1 MPSKTDIVN
10 IAASFLGQPPIISM
24 DTDRGPIG
32 ETARAT
38 YPTMLEAVLRGFTWN
53 FAIQRRSA
61 TSSGTP
67 EWGWNYQYNL
77 ADDEL
82 RVLSLESDD
91 LNDWVVEG
99 RRILTDLG
107 SPINYKVVVREE
119 DTSRY
124 DALFI
129 EAFARRLA
137 MNWAE
142 RILKSTTAAREQAR
156 LYSEVMRAARSVDST
171 EKTPEVIEAN
181 EWIDSR
187 GKRGVRRAVLSGDPQ
202 ALGY

>member
-10 IAASFLGQPPIISM
+10 MAASFLGQPPIASM
-24 DTDRGPIG
+24 DSDRGPMG

-38 YPTMLEAVLRGFTWN
+38 YTLMLDAVLRGFTWN

-61 TSSGTP
+61 TSVGTP
-67 EWGWNYQYNL
+67 EWGWNYMYNL

-91 LNDWVVEG
+91 INDWVVEG
-99 RRILTDLG
+99 RKILTDLG
-107 SPINYKVVVREE
+107 SPINYKVIVRVT
-119 DTSRY
+119 DTSQY
-124 DALFI
+124 DSLFI

-142 RILKSTTAAREQAR
+142 RILKSTTAAREQSK
-156 LYSEVMRAARSVDST
+156 LYAELMREARSVDST
-171 EKTPEVIEAN
+171 EKTPEVIEAD

-187 GKRGVRRAVLSGDPQ
+187 GKRATRRAVLSGDPQ

>member
-1 MPSKTDIVN
+1 MSSKTDIVN
-10 IAASFLGQPPIISM
+10 MAASFLGQPPIASIE
-24 DTDRGPIG
+24 TDQGPIG

-38 YPTMLEAVLRGFTWN
+38 YTPMLDAVLRGFTWN
-53 FAIQRRSA
+53 FALQRRSA
-61 TSSGTP
+61 VSSGTP

-82 RVLSLESDD
+82 RVISLESDD
-91 LNDWVVEG
+91 INDWVVEG
-99 RRILTDLG
+99 RKILTDLG
-107 SPINYKVVVREE
+107 SPINYKTIVRVI
-119 DTSRY
+119 DPTLY
-124 DALFI
+124 DSLFI

-142 RILKSTTAAREQAR
+142 RILKSTTASREQAK
-156 LYSEVMRAARSVDST
+156 LYSELMREARSIDST

-187 GKRGVRRAVLSGDPQ
+187 GKRATRRAVLSGDPQ